1 MERGMKLYR
10 SGPMGLS
17 GWVVTSTAALGVG
30 CAHPTG
36 RRVEDVSSEPRDKAA
51 TDQEAKLGSIVWCL
65 IQHGEVKPEKANA
78 GNGGKRSGHHR
89 LCQGAYPRHT
99 GTHRALTEPVPRG
112 VQLKTPPP
120 PPALSPAHFPAPAQ
134 TLAFEQNLD
143 DSQEEIAQT

>member
-78 GNGGKRSGHHR
+78 GNSGKRPRHHC
-89 LCQGAYPRHT
+89 LGQGAYPLYTPGIHT
-99 GTHRALTEPVPRG
+99 ERS
-112 VQLKTPPP
+112 QN
-120 PPALSPAHFPAPAQ
+120 Q
-134 TLAFEQNLD
+134 YLAAFN
-143 DSQEEIAQT
+143 